1 MVNRTRWW
9 KGPVEAEPDFDQLL
23 KVLMRQVPDRPTL
36 FEFFL
41 NQPLH
46 ARLTADTA
54 GLEPGSPEETV
65 VAFRNAGY
73 DYATILA
80 SDFHFPGGEHSHAKT
95 ISLNEGSVI
104 QDRASFETYQWP
116 DPAMAD
122 FTGLERAAAVLPD
135 GMKAICQGPCG
146 VLENVIGLVGFD
158 NLCFMLADD
167 PELTAEIFNAVGE
180 RIVAYYRVLV
190 QHEAVGAIIGN
201 DDWGFKTQPMIS
213 PDDMRRYVIPWHKHI
228 TRLAHDAGKPAIMHC
243 CGNLSVIMD
252 DIINDIRYD
261 GKHSYEDTIQPVE
274 EAYETYGRRI
284 AILGGLD
291 VDFVIRS
298 TPEAVY
304 RRAMSMLERAEERG
318 GYALGTGNSVPQYV
332 PDEHY
337 FAMISAATE
346 NR

>member
-1 MVNRTRWW
+1 MSRSQWW
-9 KGPVEAEPDFDQLL
+9 EGPVKAAPDFEQLL
-23 KVLMRQVPDRPTL
+23 KVLRREVPDRPTL

-46 ARLTADTA
+46 ARLAADTT

-80 SDFHFPGGEHSHAKT
+80 SDFHFPGGEHSQAKT
-95 ISLNEGSVI
+95 ISLNDGSVI
-104 QDRASFETYQWP
+104 RDRATFEAYQWP

-122 FTGLERAAAVLPD
+122 FTSLDRAAAVLPA
-135 GMKAICQGPCG
+135 GMKAVCQGPCG
-146 VLENVIGLVGFD
+146 VLENVISLVGFD

-167 PELTAEIFNAVGE
+167 PELTAEIFDAVGR
-180 RIVAYYRVLV
+180 RIVAYYRTLV
-190 QHEAVGAIIGN
+190 QYEAVGAIIGN

-213 PDDMRRYVIPWHKHI
+213 PDDMRRYVIPWHKRI
-228 TRLAHDAGKPAIMHC
+228 VELAHDAGKPAIMHC
-243 CGNLSVIMD
+243 CGNLAELMD
-252 DIINDIRYD
+252 DIIDDIRYD
-261 GKHSYEDTIQPVE
+261 GKHSYEDAIQPVE
-274 EAYETYGRRI
+274 EAYDTYGSRI

-304 RRAMSMLERAEERG
+304 RRAKEMLERAADRG
-318 GYALGTGNSVPQYV
+318 SYALGTGNSVPEYV
-332 PDEHY
+332 PDEQY
-337 FAMISAATE
+337 FAMIAAATE
-346 NR
+346 GR